1 MLDLLDLDR
10 LIATLEVFAGLT
22 LRIVVLFIPITV
34 GIVLLKSWLGDDRL
48 ARLMG
53 GERLLPVLLK
63 GIGLGAITP
72 FCGCSTV
79 PVLLGLI
86 RAGAR
91 FGGVAAF
98 MLASPLLNPYILG
111 VVGVL
116 FGMRLLAGY
125 TELAV
130 VSSLVLGALWER
142 AGLEAYLRPH
152 VLPPARRPVTVEL
165 PMLTAAAPATLPMAT
180 TSTDLPDLDDAGAGD
195 CCSSGADDVPA
206 GELPWRGFGA
216 ELRAAR
222 GPAVEQLRPMVRPV
236 AIGLAIGAFLYG
248 FVPQELV
255 SGLLGETRWW
265 TLPLAA
271 MLGLPLYLRGEAA
284 FPIGAGLLAAGVG
297 LGPMLAMVIAGMG
310 ASIPEVTILS
320 GIFERRLL
328 TVFLASV
335 MATALL
341 GGALLPLLT

>member
-1 MLDLLDLDR
+1 MLDTARLLE
-10 LIATLEVFAGLT
+10 TLQVFAGLT
-22 LRIVVLFIPITV
+22 LRIILLFIPITV
-34 GIVLLKSWLGDDRL
+34 GIVLLRRWLGDDRL

-53 GERLLPVLLK
+53 GEHLLPVLLK
-63 GIGLGAITP
+63 GVGLGAITP

-116 FGMRLLAGY
+116 FGVRLLAGY
-125 TELAV
+125 AALAV
-130 VSSLVLGALWER
+130 LSSLLLGALWER

-152 VLPPARRPVTVEL
+152 VLPPARRSVIEL
-165 PMLTAAAPATLPMAT
+165 PVLAATLPAT
-180 TSTDLPDLDDAGAGD
+180 MPIVGGTPTRDPDTGG
-195 CCSSGADDVPA
+195 CCSSRASDAPD
-206 GELPWRGFGA
+206 GELPWRGIGA

-222 GPAVEQLRPMVRPV
+222 APVITQLRPMVRPV
-236 AIGLAIGAFLYG
+236 AIGLAIGAFIYG
-248 FVPQELV
+248 FVPQALV
-255 SGLLGETRWW
+255 SDLLGETRWW

-271 MLGLPLYLRGEAA
+271 LLGLPLYLRGEAA

-328 TVFLASV
+328 AVFLASV
-335 MATALL
+335 MATALI
-341 GGALLPLLT
+341 GGALLPLLA

>member
-1 MLDLLDLDR
+1 MLDIAR
-10 LIATLEVFAGLT
+10 LVETFEVFSRLT
-22 LRIVVLFIPITV
+22 LRILLLFIPIAV
-34 GIVLLKSWLGDDRL
+34 GIVLLQRWLGDDRL
-48 ARLMG
+48 GRLMG

-63 GIGLGAITP
+63 GVGLGAITP

-98 MLASPLLNPYILG
+98 MLASPLLNPYIVG

-116 FGMRLLAGY
+116 FGARLLGGY
-125 TELAV
+125 VALAV
-130 VSSLVLGALWER
+130 ISSMLLGALWER
-142 AGLEAYLRPH
+142 AGLEAHLRPH
-152 VLPPARRPVTVEL
+152 VLPPGRRPIAIEL
-165 PMLTAAAPATLPMAT
+165 PVLTPSLTPSLPGTLPIAPST
-180 TSTDLPDLDDAGAGD
+180 TEAGPAADAGG
-195 CCSSGADDVPA
+195 CCSADAVTVPA
-206 GELPWRGFGA
+206 GDPPWQGLAA

-222 GPAVEQLRPMVRPV
+222 GPALAQLRPMVRPV
-236 AIGLAIGAFLYG
+236 TIGLAIGALLYG
-248 FVPQELV
+248 FVPQEVV
-255 SGLLGETRWW
+255 SDLLGETRWW

-271 MLGLPLYLRGEAA
+271 LLGLPLYLRGQAA

-320 GIFERRLL
+320 GIFQRRLL
-328 TVFLASV
+328 AVFLASV
-335 MATALL
+335 MATALI
-341 GGALLPLLT
+341 GGALLPLLV